1 MSPSFRARHGGV
13 SLIIVLIMLGI
24 IGLMSAAVMRSL
36 TSNEMVA
43 RNFRHQLL
51 AQQQAESAL
60 RFCERQ
66 LLLPDA
72 QRVPTLREAQLP
84 IADTSQ
90 GWAMQPSWNGT
101 GAAGASLTT
110 IPSDFVLLPATGPV
124 QTEVPPQCLVEKRPG
139 SLGEAYRVT
148 ARGYSASYARDSAG
162 NTSAGTVSWLQTEVL
177 IGPADASPKAARVIK
192 DRLWSRIVSPPF
204 Y

>member
-1 MSPSFRARHGGV
+1 MPQFSRAGHSGV

-24 IGLMSAAVMRSL
+24 IGMMSAAVMRSV

-60 RFCERQ
+60 RYCERQ
-66 LLLPDA
+66 LLLLDT
-72 QRVPTLREAQLP
+72 QRPPTLREAQLP
-84 IADTSQ
+84 VADPTQ
-90 GWAMQPSWNGT
+90 GWALQPSWNGVGT
-101 GAAGASLTT
+101 AGASLTT
-110 IPSDFVLLPATGPV
+110 LPTDFVSMPGEGEAA
-124 QTEVPPQCLVEKRPG
+124 VPPQCLVEKRAG

-148 ARGYSASYARDSAG
+148 ARGYSPSYVRDSAG
-162 NTSAGTVSWLQTEVL
+162 NTSAGTVSWLQTEVWV
-177 IGPADASPKAARVIK
+177 GPVDASPQAARVIK
-192 DRLWSRIVSPPF
+192 DRLWSRIVTPPF